1 MSRMVL
7 KAQSVHCISSRSW
20 RSSDTDGKRWV
31 HSRGMAIFSVRCRN
45 TQLGIL
51 HSDPG
56 VQSEGDVGQDR
67 EQFFSGPARIRK
79 KALLD

>member
-1 MSRMVL
+1 MVL
-7 KAQSVHCISSRSW
+7 KAQSVHCLSSFHGGLLAQMGNGGHIPGAW
-20 RSSDTDGKRWV
+20 Q
-31 HSRGMAIFSVRCRN
+31 FSVRCRN

-56 VQSEGDVGQDR
+56 VRSEGEVGQDE